1 MRTFRLAMAQMNATV
16 GDLDGNAERIIASIR
31 EAGSLGAD
39 LVVFP
44 ELALPGYPPEDL
56 LLKPQFIRENQEGLR
71 HIATECADISAVVG
85 FIDSDSDIYNA
96 AAVIHNREIVGVYHK
111 MYLPNYGVFDEDRYF
126 AAGGEC
132 PVYTISGTPVGV
144 NICEDIWYA
153 TGPAVVQRA
162 AGAEIIVNINGSPFH
177 AGKRSFREKML
188 ATRAADNGLFVAY
201 VNLVGGQDE
210 LVFDGNSVVF
220 TPDGEISA
228 EAMQFE
234 EQLLVADLDV
244 EAVFRS
250 RLRDPRTRKER
261 GADLTHIGKPVK
273 IHVSDYTEK
282 PPSPIKGEG
291 WDGGDNSVRP
301 EPVEGQ
307 ASNTTSQNPT
317 HPVHPV
323 HPVKRDDETAEV
335 YAALT
340 LGTRDY
346 VRKCGFS
353 KVLIALSG
361 GIDST
366 LVAAI
371 AADALGSENVVGI
384 AMPSRY
390 SSEGSVLDAKALADN
405 LGTELW
411 TLPIEDAFSAYLD
424 TLAPKFAGT
433 ETGVAEENMQS
444 RIRGNLIMAVSNK
457 FNWLVLTT
465 GNKSEM
471 ATGYATI
478 YGDMAGGYAVIKDV
492 PKQLVYE
499 LCRYRNTVGDKPVI
513 PQSVIDKPPSAELRP
528 DQKDEDSLP
537 PYSVL
542 DPILKAYVE
551 DDYAFDDIVAMGYDR
566 DTVMQIITLVDR
578 NEYKR
583 RQSPPGIKIT
593 PRNFGRDRRMP
604 IANRYRPF

>member
-16 GDLDGNAERIIASIR
+16 GDFDGNAERIITSIH
-31 EAGSLGAD
+31 EARALGAD
-39 LVVFP
+39 LIAFP

-56 LLKPQFIRENQEGLR
+56 LLKPQFIRENRERLGL
-71 HIATECADISAVVG
+71 IAAECRDIAAVVG
-85 FIDSDSDIYNA
+85 YIDADADIYNA
-96 AAVIHNREIVGVYHK
+96 AALIHDGEIVGSYRK

-126 AAGGEC
+126 AAGSEC
-132 PVYTISGTPVGV
+132 PVYTVNGSPVGV

-162 AGAEIIVNINGSPFH
+162 AGAELIVNINGSPFH
-177 AGKRSFREKML
+177 AGKRAFREKML
-188 ATRAADNGLFVAY
+188 ATRASDNGLFVAY

-210 LVFDGNSVVF
+210 LVFDGASIIF
-220 TPDGEISA
+220 GPDGEVVA
-228 EAMQFE
+228 RAGQFE
-234 EQLLVADLDV
+234 EQILIADLEV

-261 GADLTHIGKPVK
+261 ATDLAHIGKPIQVA
-273 IHVSDYTEK
+273 VSDYAENTAK
-282 PPSPIKGEG
+282 PAI
-291 WDGGDNSVRP
+291 
-301 EPVEGQ
+301 Q
-307 ASNTTSQNPT
+307 SNGPYTCDAQPL
-317 HPVHPV
+317 
-323 HPVKRDDETAEV
+323 DETAEV

-366 LVAAI
+366 LVAAV
-371 AADALGSENVVGI
+371 AADALGSDNVVGI

-390 SSEGSVLDAKALADN
+390 SSEGSVLDAMALADN
-405 LGTELW
+405 LGIELW

-424 TLAPKFAGT
+424 TLAPKFEGT
-433 ETGVAEENMQS
+433 QVGVTEENMQS

-499 LCRYRNTVGDKPVI
+499 LCRYRNTIGEKPVI

-551 DDYAFDDIVAMGYDR
+551 DDYGFDDIVAMGYDP
-566 DTVMQIITLVDR
+566 DIVKHIITLVDR

>member
-1 MRTFRLAMAQMNATV
+1 MRTFRLALAQMNATV
-16 GDLDGNAERIIASIR
+16 GDFDGNAERIIESIHEAR
-31 EAGSLGAD
+31 ELGAD
-39 LVVFP
+39 LVAFP

-56 LLKPQFIRENQEGLR
+56 LLKPQFIRENHDR
-71 HIATECADISAVVG
+71 IAAIAAECRGIAAIVG
-85 FIDSDSDIYNA
+85 YIDSDSDIYNA
-96 AAVIHNREIVGVYHK
+96 AAFIHDGRIVGTYRK

-126 AAGGEC
+126 AAGSEC
-132 PVYTISGTPVGV
+132 PVYTLNGTPVGV

-177 AGKRSFREKML
+177 AGKRTFREKML

-210 LVFDGNSVVF
+210 LVFDGGSLIF
-220 TPDGEISA
+220 APDGDIIA
-228 EAMQFE
+228 EAAQFQE
-234 EQLLVADLDV
+234 RLLVADLDV
-244 EAVFRS
+244 EAVFSS

-261 GADLTHIGKPVK
+261 GADLAHIGTPVK
-273 IHVSDYTEK
+273 IAVSDYADREDK
-282 PPSPIKGEG
+282 P
-291 WDGGDNSVRP
+291 
-301 EPVEGQ
+301 
-307 ASNTTSQNPT
+307 ALPT
-317 HPVHPV
+317 ANKCLPADR
-323 HPVKRDDETAEV
+323 KTYDDVAEV

-340 LGTRDY
+340 TGTRDY
-346 VRKCGFS
+346 VRKCGFG

-390 SSEGSVLDAKALADN
+390 SSEGSVLDAKALCEN
-405 LGTELW
+405 LGVELW

-492 PKQLVYE
+492 PKQLVYD
-499 LCRYRNTVGDKPVI
+499 LCRYRNTIGDAPVI

-551 DDYAFDDIVAMGYDR
+551 DDYAFDDIVAMGYDA
-566 DTVMQIITLVDR
+566 DIVKQIITLVDR

-583 RQSPPGIKIT
+583 RQAPPGIKIT

>member
-16 GDLDGNAERIIASIR
+16 GDFDGNAERIITSIH
-31 EAGSLGAD
+31 EARALGAD
-39 LVVFP
+39 LIAFP

-56 LLKPQFIRENQEGLR
+56 LLKPQFIRENRERLDL
-71 HIATECADISAVVG
+71 IAAECRDIAAVVG
-85 FIDSDSDIYNA
+85 YIDADADIYNA
-96 AAVIHNREIVGVYHK
+96 AALIHDGEIVGSYRK

-126 AAGGEC
+126 AAGSEC
-132 PVYTISGTPVGV
+132 PVYTVNGSPVGV

-153 TGPAVVQRA
+153 IGPAVVQRA
-162 AGAEIIVNINGSPFH
+162 AGAELIVNINGSPFH
-177 AGKRSFREKML
+177 AGKRAFREKML
-188 ATRAADNGLFVAY
+188 ATRASDNGLFVAY

-210 LVFDGNSVVF
+210 LVFDGASIIF
-220 TPDGEISA
+220 GPDGEVVA
-228 EAMQFE
+228 RAGQFE
-234 EQLLVADLDV
+234 EQILIADLEV

-261 GADLTHIGKPVK
+261 ATDLAHIGKPIQVA
-273 IHVSDYTEK
+273 VSDYAENTAK
-282 PPSPIKGEG
+282 PAI
-291 WDGGDNSVRP
+291 
-301 EPVEGQ
+301 Q
-307 ASNTTSQNPT
+307 SNDPHTCDAQPL
-317 HPVHPV
+317 
-323 HPVKRDDETAEV
+323 DETAEV

-346 VRKCGFS
+346 VRKCGFG

-366 LVAAI
+366 LVAAV
-371 AADALGSENVVGI
+371 AADALGSDNVVGL

-390 SSEGSVLDAKALADN
+390 SSEGSVLDAMALTDN
-405 LGTELW
+405 LGIELW
-411 TLPIEDAFSAYLD
+411 TLPIEDAFNAYLG
-424 TLAPKFAGT
+424 TLAPKFEGT
-433 ETGVAEENMQS
+433 EPGVAEENVQS

-499 LCRYRNTVGDKPVI
+499 LCRYRNTIGEKPII
-513 PQSVIDKPPSAELRP
+513 PLSVIDKPPSAELRP

-551 DDYAFDDIVAMGYDR
+551 DDYGFDDIVAMGYDP
-566 DTVMQIITLVDR
+566 DTVKHIITLVDR

>member
-39 LVVFP
+39 LVAFP

-56 LLKPQFIRENQEGLR
+56 LLKPQFIQENHEYLR
-71 HIATECADISAVVG
+71 RITAECSGITAIVG
-85 FIDSDSDIYNA
+85 FIDSDADIYNA
-96 AAVIHNREIVGVYHK
+96 AAVIHDGEIVGTYRK

-126 AAGGEC
+126 AAGSEC
-132 PVYTISGTPVGV
+132 PVYTINGTPIGV

-177 AGKRSFREKML
+177 AGKRAFREKML

-210 LVFDGNSVVF
+210 LVFDGGSLIF
-220 TPDGEISA
+220 DPEGEIVS
-228 EAMQFE
+228 EAAQFE

-261 GADLTHIGKPVK
+261 GADLTHIGKPVN
-273 IHVSDYTEK
+273 VQMSEYSENAVK
-282 PPSPIKGEG
+282 PALPS
-291 WDGGDNSVRP
+291 S
-301 EPVEGQ
+301 
-307 ASNTTSQNPT
+307 T
-317 HPVHPV
+317 HPSTSSGRTEENHPKDK
-323 HPVKRDDETAEV
+323 PYDQTAEV

-353 KVLIALSG
+353 QVLIALSG

-405 LGTELW
+405 LGIELW
-411 TLPIEDAFSAYLD
+411 TLPIEDAFGAYLD

-499 LCRYRNTVGDKPVI
+499 LCRYRNTIGDAPVI

-566 DTVMQIITLVDR
+566 ETVKQIITLVDR

>member
-1 MRTFRLAMAQMNATV
+1 MAQMNATV
-16 GDLDGNAERIIASIR
+16 GDLDGNAERIIASIHEAR
-31 EAGSLGAD
+31 ELGAN
-39 LVVFP
+39 LVAFP

-56 LLKPQFIRENQEGLR
+56 LLKPQFIRENQERLR
-71 HIATECADISAVVG
+71 QIAAECADIAAVVG
-85 FIDSDSDIYNA
+85 FIDADADIYNA
-96 AAVIHNREIVGVYHK
+96 AAVIHDGEIVGAYRK

-132 PVYTISGTPVGV
+132 PVYTINGTPVGV

-177 AGKRSFREKML
+177 AGKRVFREKML

-210 LVFDGNSVVF
+210 LVFDGASVIF
-220 TPDGEISA
+220 GPDGEIVA
-228 EAMQFE
+228 EAAQFE
-234 EQLLVADLDV
+234 ERILVADLEV

-261 GADLTHIGKPVK
+261 AADFSHIGKPVK
-273 IHVSDYTEK
+273 VHVSDYAEN
-282 PPSPIKGEG
+282 PS
-291 WDGGDNSVRP
+291 R
-301 EPVEGQ
+301 
-307 ASNTTSQNPT
+307 NPT
-317 HPVHPV
+317 YPVHPV
-323 HPVKRDDETAEV
+323 SSPKPYDETAEV
-335 YAALT
+335 YAALK

-353 KVLIALSG
+353 KALIALSG

-405 LGTELW
+405 LGIELW

-499 LCRYRNTVGDKPVI
+499 LCRYRNTIGDAPVI

-551 DDYAFDDIVAMGYDR
+551 DDYAFDDIVAMGFDA
-566 DTVMQIITLVDR
+566 DTVKHIITLVDR

>member
-1 MRTFRLAMAQMNATV
+1 MRTFRLAMAQMNSTV
-16 GDLDGNAERIIASIR
+16 GDFDGNAERIIAGIN
-31 EAGSLGAD
+31 EARALHAD
-39 LVVFP
+39 LIAFP

-56 LLKPQFIRENQEGLR
+56 LLKPQFIRENRDRLGQ
-71 HIATECADISAVVG
+71 IAAECKDIAAVIGYIDADA
-85 FIDSDSDIYNA
+85 DIYNA
-96 AAVIHNREIVGVYHK
+96 AALIHDGEIVGSYRK

-126 AAGGEC
+126 AAGSEC
-132 PVYTISGTPVGV
+132 PVYTVNGSPVGV

-162 AGAEIIVNINGSPFH
+162 AGAELIVNINGSPFH
-177 AGKRSFREKML
+177 AGKRTFREKML
-188 ATRAADNGLFVAY
+188 ATRASDNGLFVAY

-210 LVFDGNSVVF
+210 LVFDGASIIF
-220 TPDGEISA
+220 GPDGEVVARAS
-228 EAMQFE
+228 QFE
-234 EQLLVADLDV
+234 EQLLIADLEV

-261 GADLTHIGKPVK
+261 ATDLAHIGKPVQ
-273 IHVSDYTEK
+273 IAVSDYAENTAK
-282 PPSPIKGEG
+282 PEIPSEIP
-291 WDGGDNSVRP
+291 
-301 EPVEGQ
+301 
-307 ASNTTSQNPT
+307 SNIPHTIDAHTL
-317 HPVHPV
+317 
-323 HPVKRDDETAEV
+323 DETAEV

-346 VRKCGFS
+346 VRKCGFG

-366 LVAAI
+366 LVATV
-371 AADALGSENVVGI
+371 AADALGSDNVVGI

-390 SSEGSVLDAKALADN
+390 SSEGSVLDATALADN
-405 LGTELW
+405 LGIEIW

-424 TLAPKFAGT
+424 TLAPKFEGT
-433 ETGVAEENMQS
+433 EPGVAEENMQS

-499 LCRYRNTVGDKPVI
+499 LCRYRNTIGDAPVI

-551 DDYAFDDIVAMGYDR
+551 DDYGFDDIVAMGYDP
-566 DTVMQIITLVDR
+566 DIVKQIITLVDR

>member
-1 MRTFRLAMAQMNATV
+1 MRTFRLAMAQINATV
-16 GDLDGNAERIIASIR
+16 GDLDGNTERIIASIR

-39 LVVFP
+39 LVAFP

-56 LLKPQFIRENQEGLR
+56 LLKPQFIRDNQERLQQ
-71 HIATECADISAVVG
+71 IAAECTDIAAVVG

-96 AAVIHNREIVGVYHK
+96 AAFIHKGEVIGKYRK

-126 AAGGEC
+126 AAGSEC
-132 PVYTISGTPVGV
+132 PVYTINGTPIGV

-177 AGKRSFREKML
+177 AGKRAFREKML

-210 LVFDGNSVVF
+210 LVFDGNSIVF
-220 TPDGEISA
+220 SPDGEILA
-228 EAMQFE
+228 EAAQFE
-234 EQLLVADLDV
+234 EQILVADLDV

-273 IHVSDYTEK
+273 VHLSDYTENTNK
-282 PPSPIKGEG
+282 SPLPSEV
-291 WDGGDNSVRP
+291 VRP
-301 EPVEGQ
+301 EPVERQ
-307 ASNTTSQNPT
+307 ASNATSQNPT
-317 HPVHPV
+317 HPVY
-323 HPVKRDDETAEV
+323 PVKPYDETAEV

-405 LGTELW
+405 LGFELW

-424 TLAPKFAGT
+424 TLAPKFVGT
-433 ETGVAEENMQS
+433 ESGVAEENMQS
-444 RIRGNLIMAVSNK
+444 RIRGNLIMAASNK

-499 LCRYRNTVGDKPVI
+499 LCRYRNTVGDAPVI

-537 PYSVL
+537 PYGIL

-566 DTVMQIITLVDR
+566 DTVKQIITLVDR

>member
-1 MRTFRLAMAQMNATV
+1 MAQMNATV
-16 GDLDGNAERIIASIR
+16 GDLDGNAERIVTSIR
-31 EAGSLGAD
+31 EARSLRAD
-39 LVVFP
+39 LVAFP

-56 LLKPQFIRENQEGLR
+56 LLKPQFIRDNHDYLLR
-71 HIATECADISAVVG
+71 IATECREIAAVVG
-85 FIDSDSDIYNA
+85 FIDADSDIYNA
-96 AAVIHNREIVGVYHK
+96 AAVIHNGKIAGIYRK

-126 AAGGEC
+126 ASGSEC
-132 PVYTISGTPVGV
+132 PVYEISGTQVGV

-162 AGAEIIVNINGSPFH
+162 AGAELIVNINGSPFH
-177 AGKRSFREKML
+177 AGKRAFREKML

-210 LVFDGNSVVF
+210 LVFDGASVIF
-220 TPDGEISA
+220 GPDGDLVA
-228 EAMQFE
+228 EATQFE
-234 EQLLVADLDV
+234 ERLLTADLEV
-244 EAVFRS
+244 ESVFRS

-261 GADLTHIGKPVK
+261 AADISHIGTPVNISLSAFDELNSKPALT
-273 IHVSDYTEK
+273 TER
-282 PPSPIKGEG
+282 GEEAPG
-291 WDGGDNSVRP
+291 HSRTACNES
-301 EPVEGQ
+301 
-307 ASNTTSQNPT
+307 
-317 HPVHPV
+317 
-323 HPVKRDDETAEV
+323 AEV

-346 VRKCGFS
+346 VQKCGFG

-371 AADALGSENVVGI
+371 AADALGSDNVVGI

-390 SSEGSVLDAKALADN
+390 SSEGSVLDAKALANN
-405 LGTELW
+405 LGIELW
-411 TLPIEDAFSAYLD
+411 TLPIEDAFGAYLE

-499 LCRYRNTVGDKPVI
+499 LCRYRNTVGDRPVI

-551 DDYAFDDIVAMGYDR
+551 DDYAFEDIVAMGFAPE
-566 DTVMQIITLVDR
+566 TVKHIISLVDR

>member
-16 GDLDGNAERIIASIR
+16 GDLDGNAERIVASIN
-31 EAGSLGAD
+31 EARSLGAD
-39 LVVFP
+39 LIAFP

-56 LLKPQFIRENQEGLR
+56 LLKPQFIRENHECLR
-71 HIATECADISAVVG
+71 RIAAECNGITAIVG
-85 FIDSDSDIYNA
+85 FIDSDADIYNA
-96 AAVIHNREIVGVYHK
+96 AAVIHNGEIAGIYHK

-126 AAGGEC
+126 AAGSEC

-162 AGAEIIVNINGSPFH
+162 AGAELIVNINGSPFH
-177 AGKRSFREKML
+177 AGKRAFREKML
-188 ATRAADNGLFVAY
+188 ATRAADNGIFVAY

-210 LVFDGNSVVF
+210 LVFDGASVIF
-220 TPDGEISA
+220 GPDGEIVA
-228 EAMQFE
+228 EAKQFE
-234 EQLLVADLDV
+234 EQLLVADLEV

-261 GADLTHIGKPVK
+261 GADLSHIGNPIK
-273 IHVSDYTEK
+273 IHISDYTENTGK
-282 PPSPIKGEG
+282 PSLPPNTPSSPPSCTSCTSML
-291 WDGGDNSVRP
+291 DN
-301 EPVEGQ
+301 
-307 ASNTTSQNPT
+307 
-317 HPVHPV
+317 
-323 HPVKRDDETAEV
+323 TAEV

-366 LVAAI
+366 LVATI
-371 AADALGSENVVGI
+371 AADALGGENVVGI

-390 SSEGSVLDAKALADN
+390 SSEGSVLDAMALADN
-405 LGTELW
+405 LGIELW
-411 TLPIEDAFSAYLD
+411 RLPIEDAFSAYLD
-424 TLAPKFAGT
+424 TLAPKFSGT

-499 LCRYRNTVGDKPVI
+499 LCRYRNTIGDNPVI

-551 DDYAFDDIVAMGYDR
+551 DDYAFDDIVALGFDP
-566 DTVMQIITLVDR
+566 DTVKQIITLVDR

>member
-16 GDLDGNAERIIASIR
+16 GDLDGNSERIVAAIR
-31 EAGSLGAD
+31 EARGLEAD
-39 LVVFP
+39 LVAFP

-56 LLKPQFIRENQEGLR
+56 LLKPQFIRENGDQLLR
-71 HIATECADISAVVG
+71 IAAECQGIAAIVG
-85 FIDSDSDIYNA
+85 FIDADADIYNA
-96 AAVIHNREIVGVYHK
+96 AAVIYDGKVLGIYRK

-126 AAGGEC
+126 AAGSEC
-132 PVYTISGTPVGV
+132 PVYKINGTPVGV

-162 AGAEIIVNINGSPFH
+162 AGAELIVNINGSPFH
-177 AGKRSFREKML
+177 AGKRAFREKML

-210 LVFDGNSVVF
+210 LVFDGASIILG
-220 TPDGEISA
+220 PDGEIVA
-228 EAMQFE
+228 EAKQFE
-234 EQLLVADLDV
+234 EELLIADLEV
-244 EAVFRS
+244 ESVFRS

-261 GADLTHIGKPVK
+261 AADISHIGSPVK
-273 IHVSDYTEK
+273 IHISDHTENSNK
-282 PPSPIKGEG
+282 PPLPIA
-291 WDGGDNSVRP
+291 SVRGELV
-301 EPVEGQ
+301 EPP
-307 ASNTTSQNPT
+307 TPNPT
-317 HPVHPV
+317 HPVNPV
-323 HPVKRDDETAEV
+323 SPLNETAEV
-335 YAALT
+335 YAALI

-366 LVAAI
+366 LVAAV
-371 AADALGSENVVGI
+371 ATDALGSENVVGI

-390 SSEGSVLDAKALADN
+390 SSEGSVLDAMALADN
-405 LGTELW
+405 LGIELW

-424 TLAPKFAGT
+424 MLAPKFAGT
-433 ETGVAEENMQS
+433 ESGIAEENMQS

-499 LCRYRNTVGDKPVI
+499 LCRYRNTIGEKPVI

-551 DDYAFDDIVAMGYDR
+551 DDYAFDDIVAMGFDPE
-566 DTVMQIITLVDR
+566 TVKQIINLVDR